1 MADRRRCPARPWR
14 RGPSRCSPPSVGGV
28 TSPGVIS
35 RPNEAP
41 AGSSAAATPRRAR
54 RDALLGTWL
63 GKAVRLATAWRR
75 GGGHALPGLVVER
88 LVPGYLAALIGQLP
102 EGVAVVT
109 GTNGK
114 TTTTKMVVELLEAT
128 GRTVVT
134 NPTGSNL
141 TRGIV
146 SSLVRQADWR
156 GRLPGDVAV
165 FEVDEAYASRFVRVV
180 RPQWVLA
187 LNVSRDQLDRFGEV
201 DTVARLVGDA
211 MRAAT
216 AGVVTN
222 ADDPRLLALAKDV
235 ARAGTPVHYF
245 GVAPELAPLFPRDD
259 ELVQVGVAPVAAP
272 PRDVSPSVELAEI
285 GDQEGTYRVGGETY
299 RTRLRLSGRHNL
311 QNAAAALALVRRL
324 APSAGDAALVEG
336 LGRIEPAF
344 GRGQSFVLADG
355 SELRLVLVK
364 NPAGFRQGLA
374 SYVGDEPAIMIAI
387 NDAVPDG
394 RDVSW
399 LWDVDVSALDG
410 RTIDLTSGTRGADMA
425 LRLGYSD
432 VTVRSVEPDLDRAL
446 RRLAEIPGRKLVPA
460 NYTAMLHLHAALRPY
475 AAAPTKEPA

>member
-1 MADRRRCPARPWR
+1 M
-14 RGPSRCSPPSVGGV
+14 V
-28 TSPGVIS
+28 S
-35 RPNEAP
+35 RPNAAP
-41 AGSSAAATPRRAR
+41 AGPPAAAAR

-88 LVPGYLAALIGQLP
+88 VVPGYLAALIGQLP

-114 TTTTKMVVELLEAT
+114 TTTTKMVVELLQAT

-156 GRLPGDVAV
+156 GRLTGDVAV

-216 AGVVTN
+216 EGVVTN
-222 ADDPRLLALAKDV
+222 ADDPRLLALAKEV
-235 ARAGTPVHYF
+235 ARAGTPVDYF
-245 GVAPELAPLFPRDD
+245 GVAPDLAHLFPRDD

-272 PRDVSPSVELAEI
+272 RPDVAPSVELAAI
-285 GDQEGTYRVGGETY
+285 GDQEGTYRVAGEAY

-311 QNAAAALALVRRL
+311 QNAAAALALVRHL

-336 LGRIEPAF
+336 LSRIEPAF
-344 GRGQSFVLADG
+344 GRGQSFVLGDG

-374 SYVGDEPAIMIAI
+374 SYVADEPAIMVAI
-387 NDAVPDG
+387 NDGYPDG

-399 LWDVDVSALDG
+399 LWDVDVSALGG
-410 RTIDLTSGTRGADMA
+410 RAIDLTSGTRGADMA

-432 VTVRSVEPDLDRAL
+432 IAVRAVEPDLDQAL
-446 RRLAEIPGRKLVPA
+446 RRLEQLPGRKLVLA

-475 AAAPTKEPA
+475 AAPSAKEPA

>member
-1 MADRRRCPARPWR
+1 
-14 RGPSRCSPPSVGGV
+14 V
-28 TSPGVIS
+28 TSDPGLLS
-35 RPNEAP
+35 RPDEASS
-41 AGSSAAATPRRAR
+41 AGSSSAAARRAR

-63 GKAVRLATAWRR
+63 GKTVRLATAWRR

-88 LVPGYLAALIGQLP
+88 LVPGYLAALISQLP

-128 GRTVVT
+128 GRSVVT

-146 SSLVRQADWR
+146 SSLVRQASWR
-156 GRLPGDVAV
+156 GRLSGDVAV
-165 FEVDEAYASRFVRVV
+165 FEVDEAWASRFVRVV

-216 AGVVTN
+216 RGVVTN
-222 ADDPRLLALAKDV
+222 ADDPRLLRVAADV
-235 ARAGTPVHYF
+235 AQAGTPVDYF

-259 ELVQVGVAPVAAP
+259 ELVQVGVAPAAT
-272 PRDVSPSVELAEI
+272 PRPDVTPSVELAAI
-285 GDQEGTYRVGGETY
+285 GDQEGTYRVAGETY

-311 QNAAAALALVRRL
+311 QNAAAALALVRHL
-324 APSAGDAALVEG
+324 APKAGDAALVEG

-344 GRGQSFVLADG
+344 GRGQTFVLGDG

-374 SYVGDEPAIMIAI
+374 SYVDDEPAIMIAI
-387 NDAVPDG
+387 NDAIPDG

-399 LWDVDVSALDG
+399 LWDIDVSALDH
-410 RTIDLTSGTRGADMA
+410 RPIDLTSGTRGADMA

-432 VTVRSVEPDLDRAL
+432 IAVRTVEPDLDRAL
-446 RRLAEIPGRKLVPA
+446 RRLKELPGRKLVLA
-460 NYTAMLHLHAALRPY
+460 NYTAMLQLHAALRPY
-475 AAAPTKEPA
+475 AAPSPKEPR